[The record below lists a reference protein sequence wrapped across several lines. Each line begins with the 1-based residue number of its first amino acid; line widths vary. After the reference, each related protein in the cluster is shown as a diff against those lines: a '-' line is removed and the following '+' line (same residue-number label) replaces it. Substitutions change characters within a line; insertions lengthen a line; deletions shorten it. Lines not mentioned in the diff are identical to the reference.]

1 VRDWQCILG
10 VDADVDAVALK
21 RAYARLLKSNRPDE
35 DPEAFQRI
43 QTAFETGLAHIQ
55 RRSVLIAIDE
65 EEWEEAE
72 ADSAGETD
80 AYERGRE
87 GAEEEDIALPWQ
99 SSRESDDDEDPAEGL
114 ESPEPVR
121 DEVGELVEETIEL
134 ALAGNVETLRQWLEA
149 REELYSLDFK
159 LAVSKRLLW
168 RLPAFEDRIG
178 WRMAEALFRFFEIDG
193 VSDPRLAGN
202 YGAYELWQRVRA
214 DERFEQ
220 AKQKMRSKH
229 YSTWTERMVDRELFG
244 APGGGRRRQLM
255 LWSPFAGKQLRE
267 RYEELRALDPVRVES
282 AFAPGVLEYWLPI
295 TDPDRLPWR
304 RVLPQSLLICAVT
317 LLVSL
322 LLTSAHFSVG
332 HLLRVWAVLS
342 GLALGGW
349 WGYAVFIV
357 SVRGY
362 WRWRNDLYG
371 GGAAPAGAPILADGY
386 SAFWL
391 VFDLLT
397 LALAAAFELFAW
409 PYGLLVFVIAFV
421 YFAWLGRVQLGSHKR
436 LEEVGFLVAGVAL
449 LLPVAGWMLGES
461 VTQPVLLAAS
471 ALASLGVIVF
481 DQVHARVLKRS
492 VVEVRDAVSWPM
504 WVAAIAMG
512 VAAWKIW
519 S

>member
-1 VRDWQCILG
+1 
-10 VDADVDAVALK
+10 
-21 RAYARLLKSNRPDE
+21 
-35 DPEAFQRI
+35 
-43 QTAFETGLAHIQ
+43 
-55 RRSVLIAIDE
+55 
-65 EEWEEAE
+65 
-72 ADSAGETD
+72 
-80 AYERGRE
+80 
-87 GAEEEDIALPWQ
+87 
-99 SSRESDDDEDPAEGL
+99 
-114 ESPEPVR
+114 
-121 DEVGELVEETIEL
+121 
-134 ALAGNVETLRQWLEA
+134 
-149 REELYSLDFK
+149 
-159 LAVSKRLLW
+159 
-168 RLPAFEDRIG
+168 
-178 WRMAEALFRFFEIDG
+178 
-193 VSDPRLAGN
+193 
-202 YGAYELWQRVRA
+202 
-214 DERFEQ
+214 
-220 AKQKMRSKH
+220 
-229 YSTWTERMVDRELFG
+229 
-244 APGGGRRRQLM
+244 
-255 LWSPFAGKQLRE
+255 
-267 RYEELRALDPVRVES
+267 
-282 AFAPGVLEYWLPI
+282 
-295 TDPDRLPWR
+295 
-304 RVLPQSLLICAVT
+304 
-317 LLVSL
+317 
-322 LLTSAHFSVG
+322 
-332 HLLRVWAVLS
+332 
-342 GLALGGW
+342 
-349 WGYAVFIV
+349 VFNV

-362 WRWRNDLYG
+362 WRRRNDLYG